1 MIVVVGGIKGG
12 SGKTTIATNLAV
24 MRSIYG
30 HKTLLV
36 DADEQHSSTIFA
48 NQREGSGIETKFTTV
63 QFAGKNLHSQI
74 IRLANDYDDII
85 IDVGGRDTSSQR
97 SALLVANVFIIPF
110 NPASYD
116 IWTVTEV
123 RNMIREISTVN
134 YKLNCFALI
143 NRADPKGSDNED
155 AREILKECEELKCLD
170 FTIGNRKIFRT
181 SSSDGLSVIEMKP
194 PDIKATQEIQ
204 SLHKFIY
211 TEFVESKLTNVQS
224 EYETHTLNVQP
235 QCIAHTPE
243 V

>member
-30 HKTLLV
+30 RKTLLV
-36 DADEQHSSTIFA
+36 DADEQHSSTVFA
-48 NQREGSGIETKFTTV
+48 NQREGLGVETKFTTV
-63 QFAGKNLHSQI
+63 QYAGKNLHSQI
-74 IRLANDYDDII
+74 KRLSNDFDDII

-97 SALLVANVFIIPF
+97 SALLVADVYIVPF

-123 RNMIREISTVN
+123 RNIIRDMKTVN
-134 YKLNCFALI
+134 YKLSSFALL

-155 AREILKECEELKCLD
+155 AKSILEECEELKCLD
-170 FTIGNRKIFRT
+170 FMIGNRKVFRT
-181 SSSDGLSVIEMKP
+181 SASDGLAVIEMKL
-194 PDIKATQEIQ
+194 PDKKAIQEMNV
-204 SLHKFIY
+204 LYNFIY
-211 TEFVESKLTNVQS
+211 DNHISHVHSTHMENTSDVHST
-224 EYETHTLNVQP
+224 YEKNTL
-235 QCIAHTPE
+235 E